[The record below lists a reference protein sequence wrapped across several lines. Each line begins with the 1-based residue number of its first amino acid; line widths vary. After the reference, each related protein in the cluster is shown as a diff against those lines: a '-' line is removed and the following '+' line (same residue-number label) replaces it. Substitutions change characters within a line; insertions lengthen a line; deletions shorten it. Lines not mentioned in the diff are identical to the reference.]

1 MNLMLILDTDH
12 LSVLEGQAPACRI
25 LELRLEQSGRD
36 IVSTI
41 ISAEEQL
48 RGWLARL
55 HGLQATQDQVAPY
68 AKLQQRLEFYSE
80 WTLLPWTVGAADR
93 FVALRKAGV
102 RIGTMDLKIAAI
114 ALEHDAMVLSQNLTD
129 FLKVPDQKVECWV

>member
-1 MNLMLILDTDH
+1 
-12 LSVLEGQAPACRI
+12 
-25 LELRLEQSGRD
+25 
-36 IVSTI
+36 
-41 ISAEEQL
+41 
-48 RGWLARL
+48 
-55 HGLQATQDQVAPY
+55 
-68 AKLQQRLEFYSE
+68 
-80 WTLLPWTVGAADR
+80 VGAADR